1 MGQYSVELVGSSR
14 EDLRKIYK
22 SGNKAIIKKIE
33 DLFMELSEHPY
44 TGTGKPEPLKYLPN
58 MWSRRLDKKN
68 RLLYTINED
77 VVSVYVVSVLGHYT
91 DK

>member
-1 MGQYSVELVGSSR
+1 MGQNSVELVGASR
-14 EDLRKIYK
+14 EDLQKIYK

-33 DLFMELSEHPY
+33 DLFIELSEHPY
-44 TGTGKPEPLKYLPN
+44 TGTRKPEPLKYLPN
-58 MWSRRLDKKN
+58 MWSRRLDKKS
-68 RLLYTINED
+68 RLLYTMNED

>member
-77 VVSVYVVSVLGHYT
+77 VVSVYVVSVLGHHT